1 MNLRQLV
8 FMATAMATTT
18 AASILPADASNWG
31 LYNWGYSPYSGSANW
46 QWIARSFGYPLRSM
60 SSQYAP
66 FYLLNPLIYNA
77 SYMASNRSQS
87 RKQQQQFE
95 QYQAQQM
102 AQYQQ
107 QSTQSQ
113 QGQQYTDPEP
123 FSYPR
128 QRNRQF
134 MQSPYPVDQI
144 STAPWL
150 TGGPT
155 TPNGA
160 ATGPEWAGPEPVND
174 DPFKNA
180 APQVVPGQSPL
191 VAAAPGPL
199 PAAPGV
205 SEPPVAPDRDRAA
218 NGGPDAAPGQVGGGS
233 PFAGAFIELVKTKF
247 KGNIARALK
256 DKQARQLA
264 RTLGVVP
271 EGNFD
276 ADDVPLER
284 LALIEKVLNDDRESP
299 ATRLSTVRMLLK
311 Y

>member
-8 FMATAMATTT
+8 FLATTIATTT
-18 AASILPADASNWG
+18 AASALPAAASNWG

-77 SYMASNRSQS
+77 SYMASNRGQS

-95 QYQAQQM
+95 QYQAQQF
-102 AQYQQ
+102 QQQQQ
-107 QSTQSQ
+107 QSTQFQ
-113 QGQQYTDPEP
+113 QGQQYIDPEP
-123 FSYPR
+123 FNYPR
-128 QRNRQF
+128 QRSRPF
-134 MQSPYPVDQI
+134 MNSPYPVDQI
-144 STAPWL
+144 SSAPWL

-155 TPNGA
+155 PSA
-160 ATGPEWAGPEPVND
+160 QPAEWSGPDPIND
-174 DPFKNA
+174 DPFNNG
-180 APQVVPGQSPL
+180 APQVVPGRPPSLAATSGTQ
-191 VAAAPGPL
+191 AAAPGGSAL
-199 PAAPGV
+199 
-205 SEPPVAPDRDRAA
+205 PPVAPDLA
-218 NGGPDAAPGQVGGGS
+218 GGGGSVEAAPGAAGAGS
-233 PFAGAFIELVKTKF
+233 PFAGAFIELVRGKF

-256 DKQARQLA
+256 DKQTRQLA

-311 Y
+311 N

>member
-1 MNLRQLV
+1 MNVRLLSFLAATLV
-8 FMATAMATTT
+8 AT
-18 AASILPADASNWG
+18 AASVLPAAAANWG
-31 LYNWGYSPYSGSANW
+31 FYNWGYSPYSGSANW
-46 QWIARSFGYPLRSM
+46 QWIARSFGYPLSRISTP
-60 SSQYAP
+60 YAP

-77 SYMASNRSQS
+77 SYLASNRSQS

-107 QSTQSQ
+107 QSAQLQ
-113 QGQQYTDPEP
+113 QGQPHSDPEP

-128 QRNRQF
+128 QRTRPF

-144 STAPWL
+144 SYAPWL
-150 TGGPT
+150 TGGPAPSGT
-155 TPNGA
+155 V
-160 ATGPEWAGPEPVND
+160 PEWAGPDPVND
-174 DPFKNA
+174 DLPKTG
-180 APQVVPGQSPL
+180 APPAVPNLSLADASVSGSQPVVPGAL
-191 VAAAPGPL
+191 G
-199 PAAPGV
+199 
-205 SEPPVAPDRDRAA
+205 EPPVAPDLARAGSA
-218 NGGPDAAPGQVGGGS
+218 SDAPVAIGAGS

-256 DKQARQLA
+256 DKQAFQLA
-264 RTLGVVP
+264 RSLDVVP
-271 EGNFD
+271 AHHFD

-311 Y
+311 H

>member
-107 QSTQSQ
+107 QSTQFQ

-123 FSYPR
+123 FNYPR

-134 MQSPYPVDQI
+134 MQSAYPVDQI

-150 TGGPT
+150 TGGPA
-155 TPNGA
+155 PSASGQ
-160 ATGPEWAGPEPVND
+160 GPEWAGPDPVND
-174 DPFKNA
+174 DPFKIG
-180 APQVVPGQSPL
+180 APQVVPGQAPL
-191 VAAAPGPL
+191 VAAAPGVSPT
-199 PAAPGV
+199 APGAI
-205 SEPPVAPDRDRAA
+205 EPPVAPDRARVG
-218 NGGPDAAPGQVGGGS
+218 NLGTDAAPAEIGVGS

-264 RTLGVVP
+264 RTLGVLP

-299 ATRLSTVRMLLK
+299 TTRLSTVRMLLK